1 MRIIQIVGGGVTSE
15 GDEGTVYGL
24 GDDGGLY
31 EFWSGHKPTVTKVA
45 VQNPQGGWKKDE
57 KGFTVYDPR
66 YVDGATRGW
75 KLVCTSDARST
86 SIPHPEDPTRHE
98 RS

>member
-1 MRIIQIVGGGVTSE
+1 MRIIQIVGGGVTSD

-31 EFWSGHKPTVTKVA
+31 EFFAGSPARYYGTTTA
-45 VQNPQGGWKKDE
+45 
-57 KGFTVYDPR
+57 PR

-75 KLVCTSDARST
+75 RLVCTSDARSVPL
-86 SIPHPEDPTRHE
+86 PHPEDPTRHF